1 MKLLPLIIL
10 AMVMVN
16 FCAMASRMTPRGDLV
31 HVVVKTAM
39 KAEGTAIDNHHAIPR
54 PEYDSWSSP
63 GMAMTSGVKKLV
75 HEKIDMYGL
84 CLIM

>member
-16 FCAMASRMTPRGDLV
+16 CCAMASRMTRRGDLV

-39 KAEGTAIDNHHAIPR
+39 KKEGAAIDNHHAIPR
-54 PEYDSWSSP
+54 PEYDSWSRP
-63 GMAMTSGVKKLV
+63 GNMPGNGHDIGSEEAGP
-75 HEKIDMYGL
+75 
-84 CLIM
+84 

>member
-1 MKLLPLIIL
+1 MKLLLLIIL

-16 FCAMASRMTPRGDLV
+16 GCTMAFRMAPRDEPV
-31 HVVVKTAM
+31 HVVVKMAM

-63 GMAMTSGVKKLV
+63 GNMPGNGHDIGSEEAKP
-75 HEKIDMYGL
+75 
-84 CLIM
+84 